1 MPTKFFLIKK
11 ENQGKRIDVF
21 LKNQFPE
28 SSRSWLQKLIKQ
40 GLVSVNG
47 KKTKSKYNL
56 KEKDR
61 LKICFKE
68 KEEVKI
74 SPNSDI
80 KLEIVF
86 ENEDFLVLNKAV
98 GILVHPAKN
107 PTNQTI
113 ANGLLAYLPQIKDVG
128 ENYLRPGIVHRI
140 DRDTS
145 GLLLIAKNQKTF
157 LELKAL
163 FKERKIKKIYQ
174 ALVFGQ
180 IKTST
185 GKLESYIARSHKSPQ
200 RRVSVPKLRKNLKG
214 KKALTYY
221 SVEKRLE
228 DDDNN
233 QYCLL
238 KLELKTGRTH
248 QLRSQLFSINH
259 PIVGDPLYKIKKQDC
274 KNIERMFLCAEGLA
288 FVHKNHYYQFILP
301 LPKDLKKFLSKLN
314 QCQTS

>member
-1 MPTKFFLIKK
+1 MPAKFFLIKK
-11 ENQGKRIDVF
+11 ENQGERIDVF

-28 SSRSWLQKLIKQ
+28 LSRNWLQKLIKQ
-40 GLVSVNG
+40 GLVSVNN
-47 KKTKSKYNL
+47 KKIRSKYNL

-61 LKICFKE
+61 LKIRFKE

-74 SPNSDI
+74 SPNSDVE
-80 KLEIVF
+80 LEIIF

-128 ENYLRPGIVHRI
+128 ENHLRPGIVHRI
-140 DRDTS
+140 DKDTS
-145 GLLLIAKNQKTF
+145 GLLLVAKNQKSF
-157 LELKAL
+157 LELKTL

-180 IKTST
+180 IKTSS

-200 RRVSVPKLRKNLKG
+200 RRVSMPKLRSGLKG

-221 SVEKRLE
+221 NVEKRLE
-228 DDDNN
+228 DDNDN

-248 QLRSQLFSINH
+248 QLISQIFSINH
-259 PIVGDPLYKIKKQDC
+259 PIAGDSLYKIKKQGC
-274 KNIERMFLCAEGLA
+274 KNIERMFLYAKELA

-301 LPKDLKKFLSKLN
+301 LPKDLKDFLSKLN
-314 QCQTS
+314 RCQTS